1 MTRPAV
7 LTVKE
12 VAKLLKCHP
21 ATVRRYALRGEL
33 PFIRMGARIMIL
45 RAPFEKML
53 APAPP

>member
-45 RAPFEKML
+45 RAPLEKML